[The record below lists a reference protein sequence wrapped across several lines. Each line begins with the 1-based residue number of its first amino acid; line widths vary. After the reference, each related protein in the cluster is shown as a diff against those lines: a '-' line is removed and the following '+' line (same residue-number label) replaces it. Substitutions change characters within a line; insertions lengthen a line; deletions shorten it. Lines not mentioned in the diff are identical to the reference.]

1 MGQYQDE
8 LKKIGPPSAELRAHI
23 PEVYEGFATTY
34 RAVYKDGALS
44 AATKEL
50 MSVAIAIS
58 EGCKGCIASHVR
70 GAVRHGATEEQMAE
84 TVGVA
89 IQLGGGP
96 ASVYGPEAWEAF
108 KEFKERY
115 G

>member
-8 LKKIGPPSAELRAHI
+8 IKKIGPPSAELRALV
-23 PEVYEGFATTY
+23 PDVYEGFATTY
-34 RAVYKDGALS
+34 RAVYKDGALP

-50 MSVAIAIS
+50 MAVAIAVS
-58 EGCKGCIASHVR
+58 QGCKGCIASHAR
-70 GAVRHGATEEQMAE
+70 GAARKGATEEQMAE
-84 TVGVA
+84 TIGVT
-89 IQLGGGP
+89 IQMGGGP
-96 ASVYGPEAWEAF
+96 ASVYGPEAWDAF

>member
-8 LKKIGPPSAELRAHI
+8 IKKIGPPSAELRQLVPA
-23 PEVYEGFATTY
+23 VYEGLATTH
-34 RAVYKDGALS
+34 RAIYKDGALD

-50 MSVAIAIS
+50 MAVAIAIS
-58 EGCKGCIASHVR
+58 QGCKGCIASHAR
-70 GAVRHGATEEQMAE
+70 GAARKGATEEQMAE
-84 TVGVA
+84 TIGVT
-89 IQLGGGP
+89 IQMGGGP

-108 KEFKERY
+108 KEFRERY

>member
-1 MGQYQDE
+1 MGEYQDE
-8 LKKIGPPSAELRAHI
+8 IKKNGSEKEELRKLI

-34 RAVYKDGALS
+34 RAVYQDAALS

-50 MSVAIAIS
+50 IAVGIAVTK
-58 EGCKGCIASHVR
+58 GCKGCIASHAR
-70 GAVRHGATEEQMAE
+70 GAARKGVTEEQMAE
-84 TVGVA
+84 TIGVA
-89 IQLGGGP
+89 IQMNGGP
-96 ASVYGPEAWEAF
+96 ASMYGPQAWAAF

>member
-8 LKKIGPPSAELRAHI
+8 IKKIGPPSAELRALV
-23 PEVYEGFATTY
+23 PEVYEGFATTH
-34 RAVYKDGALS
+34 RAVYKDGALP

-50 MSVAIAIS
+50 M
-58 EGCKGCIASHVR
+58 
-70 GAVRHGATEEQMAE
+70 AE
-84 TVGVA
+84 TIGVT
-89 IQLGGGP
+89 IQMGGGP